1 MEIVMQPRIV
11 KQDLTGEFPTPEGCC
26 ILETWNTGAD
36 KSVSIARARVAPGM
50 STKWHY
56 LEGIVERYLLVEG
69 RGLVEIGTLE
79 PAEMEPGDLAVIPA
93 GVRQRITNT
102 GPSDLIFYC
111 ICSPR
116 FVPERYR
123 VSE

>member
-1 MEIVMQPRIV
+1 MQPKIV
-11 KQDLTGEFPTPEGCC
+11 KQDLTREYPLPENCL
-26 ILETWNTGAD
+26 ILETWNTSAD
-36 KSVSIARARVAPGM
+36 ESVSIARARVAPGAT
-50 STKWHY
+50 TKWHC
-56 LEGIVERYLLVEG
+56 LEGIIERYLLVEG

-79 PAEMEPGDLAVIPA
+79 PVEMAPGDLAVIPA

-102 GPSDLIFYC
+102 GPTDLVFYC

-116 FVPERYR
+116 FAPECYR